1 MFEQKTFLVSQS
13 NKYAK
18 NSGVYLDLHP
28 VLQCFKV
35 VSSWIRDYQ
44 HVANREWREKECNHH
59 EDNDHF
65 EEEVK
70 KDSENFY
77 GSMKEFENQF
87 IEFEEGIMFIETRQV
102 LLTETNNSVTDA

>member
-1 MFEQKTFLVSQS
+1 MLKIVGYTWIYILFFS
-13 NKYAK
+13 
-18 NSGVYLDLHP
+18 
-28 VLQCFKV
+28 VLKW
-35 VSSWIRDYQ
+35 S
-44 HVANREWREKECNHH
+44 VAGSEIINMLQTENDVEKECNHH

-102 LLTETNNSVTDA
+102 LLTETNNSVTVA

>member
-1 MFEQKTFLVSQS
+1 MLKIVGYTWIYILFFS
-13 NKYAK
+13 
-18 NSGVYLDLHP
+18 
-28 VLQCFKV
+28 VLKW
-35 VSSWIRDYQ
+35 S
-44 HVANREWREKECNHH
+44 VAGSEIINMLQTENDVEKECNHH

>member
-1 MFEQKTFLVSQS
+1 MLQTE
-13 NKYAK
+13 N
-18 NSGVYLDLHP
+18 GV
-28 VLQCFKV
+28 
-35 VSSWIRDYQ
+35 
-44 HVANREWREKECNHH
+44 EEECNHH

-87 IEFEEGIMFIETRQV
+87 IEFEEGMFIETRQV
-102 LLTETNNSVTDA
+102 LLTETNNYVTNA

>member
-1 MFEQKTFLVSQS
+1 MLKIVGYTWIYILFFSVLKWSVAESEIINMLQTE
-13 NKYAK
+13 N
-18 NSGVYLDLHP
+18 GV
-28 VLQCFKV
+28 
-35 VSSWIRDYQ
+35 
-44 HVANREWREKECNHH
+44 EEECNHH

-87 IEFEEGIMFIETRQV
+87 IEFEEGMFIETRQV
-102 LLTETNNSVTDA
+102 LLTERNNYVTNA

>member
-1 MFEQKTFLVSQS
+1 MSYVLTAWMFRFDHYNYARWLSVYPVDLKELRTKTRKMFEQKTFLVSQS

-44 HVANREWREKECNHH
+44 HVANRE
-59 EDNDHF
+59 
-65 EEEVK
+65 
-70 KDSENFY
+70 
-77 GSMKEFENQF
+77 
-87 IEFEEGIMFIETRQV
+87 
-102 LLTETNNSVTDA
+102 